1 MAENMNEIAIE
12 WEKGRE
18 KATISAYNNSKI
30 KGKIMKYVVSHP
42 KDVDVHE
49 NMDGSI
55 VAHVPVKWVKISPP
69 RNVSEEQAK
78 AAGERLKKMHENRKN

>member
-1 MAENMNEIAIE
+1 MSDNMNEIAIE

-18 KATISAYNNSKI
+18 KATISAYNNSKL

-42 KDVDVHE
+42 NDVDVYE
-49 NMDGSI
+49 NKDGSI
-55 VAHVPVKWVKISPP
+55 VAHVPTKWVKVSPP

-78 AAGERLKKMHENRKN
+78 AAGERLRKMRENKN